1 MTLAEILIVAIP
13 LIIAITFHEAAHG
26 FVAYLC
32 GDKTAKRMGRMT
44 LNPLKHVD
52 LIGTVLI
59 PATLV
64 FLKAPFLFGYAK
76 PVPINPAQFFH
87 YRSNLILVAAAGPIM
102 NIILA
107 MISWSVYIFVYPDP
121 PYLVTALM
129 YSIQVNL
136 VLAVFNMIPLLPLD
150 GGRVLSAVLPSPY
163 DRKFMKLE
171 RLGMVIILALLALP
185 SLTES
190 FGVRINPI
198 GWFIYNGVQWL
209 KNMLGVTF

>member
-1 MTLAEILIVAIP
+1 MTLTEILIVAIP

-26 FVAYLC
+26 FVAYIC

-76 PVPINPAQFFH
+76 PVPINPTQFFH
-87 YRSNLILVAAAGPIM
+87 YRSNLIFVAAAGPIM

-107 MISWSVYIFVYPDP
+107 MLSWSIYIFIYPDP
-121 PYLVTALM
+121 PYLVAALM

-171 RLGMVIILALLALP
+171 RLGMFIILALLALP
-185 SLTES
+185 SLTEN
-190 FGVRINPI
+190 FGVRVNPI

-209 KNMLGVTF
+209 KNILGVTF